1 MRLPILVSVLAL
13 TAVAGYAQRPSF
25 TLDAETPEGQ
35 ILQAAAM
42 EEDDAKKLALY
53 ESYLKQYPG
62 HDHAW
67 WAWAQ
72 AQRIYL
78 KLENYDKVIEAAGP
92 VLEKDPMNS
101 AAAYNALQ
109 AAEKKQ
115 DYELIKVWSGRTV
128 EAARKMLET
137 QQPEDEDEAANWERE
152 ADYARQVIVRC
163 EYSLYAAAAAA
174 TDPRVIADLA
184 ATLEERHPESQ
195 YVPQVVDR
203 HFTALQQLKEKEKS
217 VALAERTLEK
227 DKSHPEMILVVADYY
242 MEGRKDLNKALSYSE
257 LLVST
262 LETMS
267 KPEGMAEDAWESRKK
282 TLTGLGHWMQGMIL
296 SEQKKWGPSDAAFRK
311 ALPLIA
317 GNNDLLGPAY
327 FFLGLANYNMS
338 RSGKGNPKL
347 RQEAMRFNE
356 LCSKIKG
363 PYQNQAIRNL
373 NAMYAGQ

>member
-1 MRLPILVSVLAL
+1 MRLPILVSLLAL
-13 TAVAGYAQRPSF
+13 AAVPGFAQRPSF

-42 EEDDAKKLALY
+42 EEDETKKLALY

-62 HDHAW
+62 HAHAW

-78 KLENYDKVIEAAGP
+78 KLENYDKTVEAASH

-115 DYELIKVWSGRTV
+115 DFELIKTWSGRTV
-128 EAARKMLET
+128 DAARKMLET
-137 QQPEDEDEAANWERE
+137 KKPEDEDEAADWDRE

-174 TDPRVIADLA
+174 TDPKAIADLA
-184 ATLEERHPESQ
+184 ATLAERHPESQ
-195 YVPQVVDR
+195 YVPQVAGR
-203 HFTALQQLKEKEKS
+203 HFAALQQLNEKEKS

-227 DKSHPEMILVVADYY
+227 DKSNPEMMLVVADHY
-242 MEGRKDLNKALSYSE
+242 MQGRKDLDKALSYSE

-262 LETMS
+262 LATMG
-267 KPEGMAEDAWESRKK
+267 KPEAMAEDAWESRKK
-282 TLTGLGHWMQGMIL
+282 TLTGLGHWMQGMVL
-296 SEQKKWGPSDAAFRK
+296 SEQKKWAPSDQAFRQ

-327 FFLGLANYNMS
+327 FFLGIANYNMS
-338 RSGKGNPKL
+338 RAGKGNAKL
-347 RQEAMRFNE
+347 RKEAMRFNE

-363 PYQNQAIRNL
+363 PYQNQAIKNL